1 MTKPAARPLLTL
13 RNLAFGR
20 GEALSAPISLEV
32 SPGKILAILGS
43 NGRGKTTLL
52 DTIAGI
58 LHPLSGDICRY
69 ARIGFVPQ
77 QFSTTLAY
85 SVLDIVLMGRARE
98 IGTFELP
105 KPEDEAAAMK
115 ALHRLGLEELAERD
129 FRRLSGGQQQL
140 VVIARALA
148 GGAEL
153 LLLDEPT
160 AALDLKR
167 QETVLSLM
175 ESLAARGT
183 GIIFTTHE
191 PLHAGLVADDA
202 LLMLPGEQSLYG
214 SADEILTPENLF
226 EAYGVRIDAV
236 AGKASR
242 RLIPDFES
250 AEPCLRHEAEG
261 FLRFEPPAQGRRA
274 RCHEKHPVSCI
285 HVFVCRDLQ
294 RPEALGRIVPGI
306 GGIGKEDVGLAR
318 KKNLLHR
325 NGLSSLPRHRAA
337 DKRAGFCTKHRR
349 ELLPPARR
357 EVEKLLRIVPA
368 RIRMRGRRADPKSGS

>member
-58 LHPLSGDICRY
+58 LRPLSGGICRH

-77 QFSTTLAY
+77 QFSTTLAN

-105 KPEDEAAAMK
+105 KPGDEAAAMK

-202 LLMLPGEQSLYG
+202 LLMLPGEKSLYG

-242 RLIPDFES
+242 RLIPDFEIK
-250 AEPCLRHEAEG
+250 RG
-261 FLRFEPPAQGRRA
+261 T
-274 RCHEKHPVSCI
+274 
-285 HVFVCRDLQ
+285 
-294 RPEALGRIVPGI
+294 
-306 GGIGKEDVGLAR
+306 
-318 KKNLLHR
+318 
-325 NGLSSLPRHRAA
+325 LPQ
-337 DKRAGFCTKHRR
+337 T
-349 ELLPPARR
+349 
-357 EVEKLLRIVPA
+357 
-368 RIRMRGRRADPKSGS
+368 

>member
-191 PLHAGLVADDA
+191 PLHAG
-202 LLMLPGEQSLYG
+202 EQSLYG

-242 RLIPDFES
+242 RLIPDFEIK
-250 AEPCLRHEAEG
+250 RG
-261 FLRFEPPAQGRRA
+261 T
-274 RCHEKHPVSCI
+274 
-285 HVFVCRDLQ
+285 
-294 RPEALGRIVPGI
+294 
-306 GGIGKEDVGLAR
+306 
-318 KKNLLHR
+318 
-325 NGLSSLPRHRAA
+325 LPQ
-337 DKRAGFCTKHRR
+337 T
-349 ELLPPARR
+349 
-357 EVEKLLRIVPA
+357 
-368 RIRMRGRRADPKSGS
+368 